1 MGELRYFEDFRFG
14 ETFAT
19 DTYEVTLAEAIDF
32 AKAHDPQAFHIDQMN
47 AEAHPLFRGLSA
59 SGLLTMSVT
68 HRLVV
73 AAGLNYAWGLI
84 GKGIDNLRWL
94 LPVRPGD
101 VLRVEGRVIGQS
113 RDPNRPVGTIQVE
126 VSTLN
131 QKGEA
136 VMNMVTHCVVPS
148 REVAKE
154 LVQAA

>member
-1 MGELRYFEDFRFG
+1 MGELRYFEDFRVG

-19 DTYEVTLAEAIDF
+19 DSYQVTLMEAVEF
-32 AKAHDPQAFHIDQMN
+32 AKAHDPQAFHVDQKD

-101 VLRVEGRVIGQS
+101 VLRVEGRVIGHS
-113 RDPNRPVGTIQVE
+113 RDPDRPVGTIQVA
-126 VSTLN
+126 VNTLN
-131 QKGEA
+131 QEGEA
-136 VMNMVTHCVVPS
+136 VMAMVTHCVVP
-148 REVAKE
+148 RRPVAGH
-154 LVQAA
+154 